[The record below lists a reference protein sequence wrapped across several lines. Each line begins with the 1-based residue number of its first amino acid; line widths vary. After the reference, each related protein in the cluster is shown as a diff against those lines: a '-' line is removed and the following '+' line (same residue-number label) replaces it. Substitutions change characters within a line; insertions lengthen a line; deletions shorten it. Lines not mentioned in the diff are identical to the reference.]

1 MLPYISVIIV
11 SNISGFIADGMIH
24 KCKLSTGLTR
34 KIMQSI
40 GFLGAALFY
49 FLIRFFNNVIVAT
62 IFIVVGLGIGQTVR
76 SGYWVNS
83 IDIAP
88 KYAGVIMG
96 ISNTFATL
104 PGLEI

>member
-40 GFLGAALFY
+40 GFLGAALFSY
-49 FLIRFFNNVIVAT
+49 QKV
-62 IFIVVGLGIGQTVR
+62 
-76 SGYWVNS
+76 
-83 IDIAP
+83 
-88 KYAGVIMG
+88 
-96 ISNTFATL
+96 
-104 PGLEI
+104 E